1 MLPNSEQS
9 LYSLAGYMGK
19 EMVPRIADG
28 YTANMTALIS
38 GLLLMIA
45 HDYEHAADN
54 FVAENDGIRALFERY
69 AESIDD
75 AALKTRLADAVK
87 AAEPGYRVSRLRD
100 ENHGLRRLLIEFH
113 AAVETVAAD
122 WAREADAAV
131 WALLAAT
138 REREKIE
145 HVLDLFNSPG

>member
-1 MLPNSEQS
+1 MLPNAEQS

-19 EMVPRIADG
+19 EMVPRIDDG

-69 AESIDD
+69 IGRIDD
-75 AALKTRLADAVK
+75 AALKTRLAGLAT
-87 AAEPGYRVSRLRD
+87 AGEPGYRVSHLRD
-100 ENHGLRRLLIEFH
+100 ENHSLRKLLIEFH
-113 AAVETVAAD
+113 AAIEDIDAD

-131 WALLAAT
+131 WQLLAAT